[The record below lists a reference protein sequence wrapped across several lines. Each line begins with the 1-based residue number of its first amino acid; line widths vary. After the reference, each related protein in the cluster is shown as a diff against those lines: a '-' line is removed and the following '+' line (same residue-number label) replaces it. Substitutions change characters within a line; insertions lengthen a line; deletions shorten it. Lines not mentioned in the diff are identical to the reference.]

1 MRSRLIAAGF
11 AVLTVVLTLSSCNHG
26 GGATPLSVSSTPRH
40 GDSLPAS
47 FGAQGCTALAG
58 TRAGAYIKHVS
69 PGGPADKAGLK
80 PGDVVI
86 AADGQVVRSCD
97 QLAAIVRHHGPGG
110 RISVTYYR
118 GGTSH
123 KRTTT
128 VTLGGS
134 GPCPGNVGGVCA
146 SPVTSSPV
154 EVSGP

>member
-11 AVLTVVLTLSSCNHG
+11 LLLTVVLTLSSCNHN
-26 GGATPLSVSSTPRH
+26 GGATPLGNSTPRR
-40 GDSLPAS
+40 GDSLHALL
-47 FGAQGCTALAG
+47 GTQGCTTLAG
-58 TRAGAYIKHVS
+58 TRAGAHIKQVS

-97 QLAAIVRHHGPGG
+97 QLTAIVQHHVPGD
-110 RISVTYYR
+110 RISVTYHHS
-118 GGTSH
+118 GTSH

-134 GPCPGNVGGVCA
+134 GPCPGNVGGICA
-146 SPVTSSPV
+146 SPVTSSPA